1 MFKPSL
7 TKLNEIK
14 KNQNNN
20 FMQAQDLT
28 LSIDIQSMSDDQN
41 NNKMRNSLSS
51 SSSSNTNN
59 NNNNNNNHLGEYKT
73 LNVTLTKGP
82 TGFGIAISENRQGKL
97 IIRGINV
104 NGVAYQVNL
113 RRNKKENYLNFKIN

>member
-51 SSSSNTNN
+51 SSSSNTN